1 MDNENDLDLKRQA
14 MLQHQANINA
24 ASEKLEALRNT
35 VAQSENALAALVAE
49 KPNLE
54 KLNQQ
59 YEDALAAAA
68 AGETDAAEHTW
79 LATEIDTAK
88 AKLAA
93 LDPEIESHQ
102 KTIAGLLRKIAEQE
116 QALSALRKDSEKV
129 IRHFLLADAAAAG
142 QRYLE
147 HARLLIDEWRR
158 LEGLSLLLLEIGHL
172 PALSP
177 AGNTLTLPAYEL
189 PAFEGKRVQH
199 NRNAHFETRFVG
211 PRGYKMD
218 FAKREADLLRSM
230 GIDFD
235 LYPEQ
240 PK

>member
-24 ASEKLEALRNT
+24 ANEKLGALQNT
-35 VAQSENALAALVAE
+35 VAQNENALAALIAE

-68 AGETDAAEHTW
+68 TGETDDAEHIR
-79 LATEIDTAK
+79 LATEIESAK
-88 AKLAA
+88 AKLEA
-93 LDPEIESHQ
+93 LDPEIESRQ
-102 KTIAGLLRKIAEQE
+102 KTIAGLLRKIAEQH
-116 QALSALRKDSEKV
+116 QTLSALRKDSEKV
-129 IRHFLLADAAAAG
+129 IRHFLLAESNAAG

-147 HARLLIDEWRR
+147 YARLLIDEWRR
-158 LEGLSLLLLEIGHL
+158 LEGLSLLLLETGHF

-199 NRNAHFETRFVG
+199 KKNFHFEVQMTAS
-211 PRGYKMD
+211 RGYKMD
-218 FAKREADLLRSM
+218 FAKREANLLRSM

-235 LYPEQ
+235 LYMEQ

>member
-1 MDNENDLDLKRQA
+1 MDNKNDLDLKRQA

-24 ASEKLEALRNT
+24 ANEKLGALQNT
-35 VAQSENALAALVAE
+35 LAQNENALAALIAE

-68 AGETDAAEHTW
+68 TGETDDADHTR
-79 LATEIDTAK
+79 LATEIETAK
-88 AKLAA
+88 AKLAE
-93 LDPEIESHQ
+93 LDPEIESRK
-102 KTIAGLLRKIAEQE
+102 KTIAGLLRKITEQ
-116 QALSALRKDSEKV
+116 QQTLSALRKDSEKV
-129 IRHFLLADAAAAG
+129 IRHFLLAESDAAG

-158 LEGLSLLLLEIGHL
+158 LEGLSLLLLETGHL

-177 AGNTLTLPAYEL
+177 AGHTLTLPAYEL

-211 PRGYKMD
+211 PRGYKVD
-218 FAKREADLLRSM
+218 FAKREANLLRSV

-235 LYPEQ
+235 PYMEQ